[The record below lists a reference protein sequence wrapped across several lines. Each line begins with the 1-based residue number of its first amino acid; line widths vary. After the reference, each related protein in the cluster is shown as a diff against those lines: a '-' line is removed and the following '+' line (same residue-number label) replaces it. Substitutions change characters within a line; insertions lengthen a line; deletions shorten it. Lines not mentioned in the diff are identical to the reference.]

1 MACNHPIYAI
11 KLGQE
16 LDTPFANGKMILKI
30 VPQRSDISSFAA
42 LEDRYGVGNV
52 IPLPCGKCLAC
63 RTSYTK
69 DWSVRCLLEAS
80 LYKFNYFLTL
90 TYDDQHINYACRK
103 DFTDFIDRLR
113 YYCPGVRYFACC
125 ERGETTG
132 RLHFHAILF
141 NCDIPDLEFI
151 GKREGN
157 NVFDS
162 KLIKKLWQ
170 CGLIDIGDV
179 TMASCQ
185 YVAGY
190 VMKKLRTHSSDEY
203 TLMSLKPG
211 IGAGY
216 FEKNFQVIYETDG
229 VYIKGKKYKAPRYF
243 DKLLDRLHPDMFRS
257 VKYDR
262 INSIR
267 QSVVADM
274 VLHGIVRDEDL
285 YDYREHQS
293 VVAMK
298 DKLKK
303 RSAV

>member
-16 LDTPFANGKMILKI
+16 VDTPFANGKMILKLM
-30 VPQRSDISSFAA
+30 PQRADIYSFAK

-52 IPLPCGKCLAC
+52 LPLPCGQCLNC
-63 RTSYTK
+63 RLAYTK

-80 LYKFNYFLTL
+80 LYKFNYFVTL
-90 TYDDQHINYACRK
+90 TYDDWHICYASRK

-113 YYCPGVRYFACC
+113 YYTPGVRYFACC
-125 ERGETTG
+125 ERGEITG
-132 RLHFHAILF
+132 RVHFHAILF
-141 NCDIPDLEFI
+141 NCDIPDLQFI

-162 KLIKKLWQ
+162 EVIKKCWK

-179 TMASCQ
+179 SMASCQ

-190 VMKKLRTHSSDEY
+190 VMKKLRKHSSDEY

-216 FEKNFQVIYETDG
+216 FEKNYKVICDTDG
-229 VYIKGKKYKAPRYF
+229 VYIKGKKYSVPRYF
-243 DKLLDRLHPDMFRS
+243 DKLLDRLSPELFRT

-262 INSIR
+262 LNSIR
-267 QSVVADM
+267 QSQVADM

-285 YDYREHQS
+285 YKYRESQI
-293 VVAMK
+293 VAQLK